1 MELRDIEIF
10 LTLSEELHFG
20 RTAELLNVT
29 PARIT
34 QAIKKQERQIGA
46 LLFERTNRVV
56 RLTPVGE
63 QLRDDLRPLYQGL
76 KDSVR
81 RAKLAA
87 QGQPAVLRIAL
98 LPFNY
103 EGLHRYWD
111 EFRRRHP
118 QWELRLHRLPFVDP
132 FGMLRSGQY
141 DAIVVWPPVG
151 DDLTLGPV
159 LFRDTRVLA
168 VSHDHPLADRDSVS
182 VEDLA
187 DYPHTFAP
195 DAPREWEETY
205 LPFITPSGRPIPRG
219 KPTTSPDDLINWV
232 GNGDII
238 HPFPAHV
245 LHHWAV
251 THVRWIPITDMP
263 LLPYALVWRTE
274 SEPVCALAT
283 VINDLSGSS

>member
-10 LTLSEELHFG
+10 LTLAEELHFG
-20 RTAELLNVT
+20 RTAERLNVT

-63 QLRDDLRPLYQGL
+63 QLRDDLRPLYEGL
-76 KDSVR
+76 EHSVR

-87 QGQPAVLRIAL
+87 QGQTAVLRVAL

-103 EGLHRYWD
+103 EGLHHYWG

-118 QWELRLHRLPFVDP
+118 QWELRLHRLSFVDP
-132 FGMLRSGQY
+132 FGLLRSGQY

-168 VSHDHPLADRDSVS
+168 VSHDHPLADRAEVS

-187 DYPHTFAP
+187 DDLHAMVP
-195 DAPREWEETY
+195 DPPPEWEETY
-205 LPFITPSGRPIPRG
+205 LPFTTPSGRPITRG
-219 KPTTSPDDLINWV
+219 KIATSPDELIDWV

-245 LHHWAV
+245 RYHWGV

-263 LLPYALVWRTE
+263 PLPYALVWRTE
-274 SEPVCALAT
+274 TEPVRALAQ
-283 VINDLSGSS
+283 VISDLSGTA

>member
-10 LTLSEELHFG
+10 LTLAEELHFG
-20 RTAELLNVT
+20 RTAERLNVS

-63 QLRDDLRPLYQGL
+63 QLRDDLRPLYTGL
-76 KDSVR
+76 EHSVR

-87 QGQPAVLRIAL
+87 QGQTAVLRVAL

-103 EGLHRYWD
+103 EGLHKYWD

-118 QWELRLHRLPFVDP
+118 QWELRLYRLSYVDP
-132 FGMLRSGQY
+132 FGLLRSGQY
-141 DAIVVWPPVG
+141 DAIVVWPPVA

-159 LFRDTRVLA
+159 LFRDSRVLS
-168 VSHDHPLADRDSVS
+168 VSRTHPLADRESVS
-182 VEDLA
+182 VEDFA
-187 DYPHTFAP
+187 DYLHAMTP

-205 LPFITPSGRPIPRG
+205 LPFTTPSGRPIIRG
-219 KPTTSPDDLINWV
+219 KPATNPDDLIEWV

-238 HPFPAHV
+238 HPFPGHV
-245 LHHWAV
+245 LYHWGV
-251 THVRWIPITDMP
+251 THVRWIPVTDMP
-263 LLPYALVWRTE
+263 PLPYALVWRTE
-274 SEPVCALAT
+274 TEPISALAK
-283 VINDLSGSS
+283 VIDDLSDAA